1 MYKIDKN
8 SDYISF
14 EFSSDLKYTDRIIED
29 SIDFLK
35 SNDIGTHSDFKLVVR
50 ELVIN
55 GIEHGNNNNSSKTV
69 KCKISKVGNLRFNIE
84 VEDEGDG
91 FNHSD
96 LDFKMPED
104 PEQHRHRGIPLIN
117 TMVDQIEF
125 NEKGN
130 KINVIFSFH
139 NETKFDVSNDNG
151 ALTITPS
158 GNITSSIAD
167 SFRKILLES
176 LDENNE
182 NIIFNFK
189 EVEDLDSISL
199 SLLITF
205 AKMFSRKFP
214 DTHIKVVNANKD
226 IKNLFTLTRINK
238 FYNITD

>member
-1 MYKIDKN
+1 MYKIDEN
-8 SDYISF
+8 NDYISF
-14 EFSSDLKYTDRIIED
+14 EFSSDLKYIDRIIDD

-35 SNDIGTHSDFKLVVR
+35 SNDIGSHNDFKIVVR
-50 ELVIN
+50 ELIIN
-55 GIEHGNNNNSSKTV
+55 SIEHGNNNDNSKTV
-69 KCKISKVGNLRFNIE
+69 KCKISLVDNLRFNIE

-91 FNHSD
+91 FDYSK

-104 PEQHRHRGIPLIN
+104 PEQHRNRGIPLIN
-117 TMVDQIEF
+117 TLADQIDF

-139 NETKFDVSNDNG
+139 NETKFNVSNENG

-158 GNITSSIAD
+158 GNITSSVAD
-167 SFRKILLES
+167 NFRVILLES

-182 NIIFNFK
+182 NIVFNFEK
-189 EVEDLDSISL
+189 VEDLDSISL

-205 AKMFSRKFP
+205 AKMFNRKFP
-214 DTHIKVVNANKD
+214 NVVIKVISANND
-226 IKNLFTLTRINK
+226 IKNLFKLTRINK